1 MVDHNN
7 MNKGK
12 ENYLNDFRL
21 RHNLITCPFD
31 NIEYNKYVKKEL
43 YYSIITQEKEW
54 TKIIKRLNMKISSIT
69 KRSN

>member
-43 YYSIITQEKEW
+43 YYSIITQEKE
-54 TKIIKRLNMKISSIT
+54 
-69 KRSN
+69 